1 MYSVQINNN
10 KMECDLDDVYEK
22 IKKIHHH
29 RIGAKPGSF
38 KYVGGI
44 LKQIPHFQSCEQFL
58 KHLHPR
64 LNELFVLH
72 SFMTFDDNDEYVL
85 FERS

>member
-1 MYSVQINNN
+1 MI
-10 KMECDLDDVYEK
+10 LDDVYEK
-22 IKKIHHH
+22 IKGLFP
-29 RIGAKPGSF
+29 RIFGAIPDDF
-38 KYVGGI
+38 KYLGAI
-44 LKQIPHFQSCEQFL
+44 LQQIPRFQSCEQFL
-58 KHLHPR
+58 KYLHPH